1 MVDAVLAMIGD
12 AFRLR
17 FTDTGDQRFFIAP
30 EKIVLPEDLLRFRH
44 RGGLPGHAEF
54 GGKTMFL
61 KFNTGPSAHG
71 LPASVGE
78 ALALKKAG
86 LSEFKVF
93 AIEGEGALTAGGS
106 HEAKNGA
113 WGYGLGNLYWLVD
126 WNDFGIDD
134 RRTSSVVFGGP
145 DEWFASHG
153 WRVFGTLEGHD
164 WNNIWKV
171 FVDALDH
178 PDELLPTA
186 MYFKTRKGYGYGVYD
201 NKSHGTP

>member
-1 MVDAVLAMIGD
+1 
-12 AFRLR
+12 
-17 FTDTGDQRFFIAP
+17 
-30 EKIVLPEDLLRFRH
+30 
-44 RGGLPGHAEF
+44 
-54 GGKTMFL
+54 
-61 KFNTGPSAHG
+61 
-71 LPASVGE
+71 
-78 ALALKKAG
+78 
-86 LSEFKVF
+86 
-93 AIEGEGALTAGGS
+93 
-106 HEAKNGA
+106 
-113 WGYGLGNLYWLVD
+113 VD

-201 NKSHGTP
+201 NKSHGTPIKKNAPLFWKSVKDSWKNMVWSTMVLANPLPKIGKKS

>member
-1 MVDAVLAMIGD
+1 VLAMIGD

-30 EKIVLPEDLLRFRH
+30 EKIVLPEDLLHFRH

-86 LSEFKVF
+86 LSEFKV
-93 AIEGEGALTAGGS
+93 LP
-106 HEAKNGA
+106 
-113 WGYGLGNLYWLVD
+113 L
-126 WNDFGIDD
+126 
-134 RRTSSVVFGGP
+134 
-145 DEWFASHG
+145 
-153 WRVFGTLEGHD
+153 
-164 WNNIWKV
+164 KV
-171 FVDALDH
+171 KE
-178 PDELLPTA
+178 P
-186 MYFKTRKGYGYGVYD
+186 
-201 NKSHGTP
+201 